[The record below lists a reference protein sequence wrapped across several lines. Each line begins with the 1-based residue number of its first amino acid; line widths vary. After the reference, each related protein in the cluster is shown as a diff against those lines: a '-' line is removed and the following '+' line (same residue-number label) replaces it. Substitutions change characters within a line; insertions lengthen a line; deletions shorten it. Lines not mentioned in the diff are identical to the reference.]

1 MLIKSI
7 LILDAEWHFKNGK
20 GSNDKKKTKK
30 KTTWSCSE
38 IKLPKE
44 KEEGVAVLKSRNI

>member
-30 KTTWSCSE
+30 KNNLELFRDQASKRERGRGS
-38 IKLPKE
+38 
-44 KEEGVAVLKSRNI
+44 SS

>member
-1 MLIKSI
+1 MLSGTLKMAKAAMI
-7 LILDAEWHFKNGK
+7 
-20 GSNDKKKTKK
+20 KKKQKK